1 MIFSKLKSASNWL
14 TDFRTPRVGFEPT
27 TLRLTA
33 ECSTAE
39 LSRTT
44 FIIINTL
51 HIFCK
56 CFFHFL
62 CTLKTTYKFKSLL
75 HPFFLTLSYLLGY
88 ALDRLVT
95 VSSGHYCPSTPA
107 LSTSSSSR
115 GFTSLRMGY
124 LILRGAS
131 RLDAFSVYPFR
142 TWLPGHGFGKP
153 TGPPAVRPSRS
164 SRTKDSSSQISYAHA
179 G

>member
-1 MIFSKLKSASNWL
+1 MRESNSHQRFWRPLSYHLTNPLYTRKSGCWPQIL
-14 TDFRTPRVGFEPT
+14 
-27 TLRLTA
+27 
-33 ECSTAE
+33 
-39 LSRTT
+39 
-44 FIIINTL
+44 L
-51 HIFCK
+51 H
-56 CFFHFL
+56 
-62 CTLKTTYKFKSLL
+62 CTLKTTYMLVDRQSNSLNQ
-75 HPFFLTLSYLLGY
+75 FLTCVSWSSPHPISNSQLHVLPHFHLCPIYLVVFKGSY
-88 ALDRLVT
+88 
-95 VSSGHYCPSTPA
+95 
-107 LSTSSSSR
+107 
-115 GFTSLRMGY
+115 FFRMGY

>member
-1 MIFSKLKSASNWL
+1 MPICLFSRARSLRCIACS
-14 TDFRTPRVGFEPT
+14 FRLLQQGSSHDSVVRCHL
-27 TLRLTA
+27 LRK
-33 ECSTAE
+33 CSSQLMLIRPQA
-39 LSRTT
+39 
-44 FIIINTL
+44 
-51 HIFCK
+51 
-56 CFFHFL
+56 
-62 CTLKTTYKFKSLL
+62 SLL
-75 HPFFLTLSYLLGY
+75 PYDPYLPCPLPRLVGQALT
-88 ALDRLVT
+88 RLVT
-95 VSSGHYCPSTPA
+95 VSSMCYHTSTSA

>member
-1 MIFSKLKSASNWL
+1 MNQVLPACRFVAFFTGSQLKLHRLFCRLLQRWSSHDSVVRCHLLRKCPVCTINGSPQASLFRPISVTSCPLPRLVGQAL
-14 TDFRTPRVGFEPT
+14 T
-27 TLRLTA
+27 
-33 ECSTAE
+33 
-39 LSRTT
+39 
-44 FIIINTL
+44 
-51 HIFCK
+51 
-56 CFFHFL
+56 
-62 CTLKTTYKFKSLL
+62 
-75 HPFFLTLSYLLGY
+75 
-88 ALDRLVT
+88 RLVT
-95 VSSGHYCPSTPA
+95 VSSVCYHTSTSA

-131 RLDAFSVYPFR
+131 RLDAFSVYPFQ

-164 SRTKDSSSQISYAHA
+164 SRTKDSSSQISCAHA

>member
-1 MIFSKLKSASNWL
+1 MPICLFSRDRSLRCIACS
-14 TDFRTPRVGFEPT
+14 FRLLQRGSSHDSVVRCHL
-27 TLRLTA
+27 LRK
-33 ECSTAE
+33 CSSQLMLIRPQA
-39 LSRTT
+39 
-44 FIIINTL
+44 
-51 HIFCK
+51 
-56 CFFHFL
+56 
-62 CTLKTTYKFKSLL
+62 SLL
-75 HPFFLTLSYLLGY
+75 PYDPYLPCPLPRLVGQALT
-88 ALDRLVT
+88 RLVT
-95 VSSGHYCPSTPA
+95 VSSMCYHTSTSA

>member
-1 MIFSKLKSASNWL
+1 MLPPL
-14 TDFRTPRVGFEPT
+14 PYLP
-27 TLRLTA
+27 
-33 ECSTAE
+33 CS
-39 LSRTT
+39 LQGV
-44 FIIINTL
+44 
-51 HIFCK
+51 
-56 CFFHFL
+56 
-62 CTLKTTYKFKSLL
+62 LL
-75 HPFFLTLSYLLGY
+75 PKE
-88 ALDRLVT
+88 
-95 VSSGHYCPSTPA
+95 
-107 LSTSSSSR
+107 
-115 GFTSLRMGY
+115 GY

>member
-1 MIFSKLKSASNWL
+1 MPICLFSRARSLRCIACS
-14 TDFRTPRVGFEPT
+14 FRLLQRGSSHDSVVRCHL
-27 TLRLTA
+27 LRK
-33 ECSTAE
+33 CSSQLMLIRPQA
-39 LSRTT
+39 
-44 FIIINTL
+44 
-51 HIFCK
+51 
-56 CFFHFL
+56 
-62 CTLKTTYKFKSLL
+62 SLL
-75 HPFFLTLSYLLGY
+75 PYDPYLPCPLPRLVGQALT
-88 ALDRLVT
+88 RLVT
-95 VSSGHYCPSTPA
+95 VSSMCYHTSTSA

>member
-1 MIFSKLKSASNWL
+1 MPIYLFSRDRSLRCIACS
-14 TDFRTPRVGFEPT
+14 FRLLQQGSSHDSVVRCHL
-27 TLRLTA
+27 LRK
-33 ECSTAE
+33 CSRQLMLIRPQA
-39 LSRTT
+39 
-44 FIIINTL
+44 
-51 HIFCK
+51 
-56 CFFHFL
+56 
-62 CTLKTTYKFKSLL
+62 SLL
-75 HPFFLTLSYLLGY
+75 PYDPYLPCPLPRLVGQTLT
-88 ALDRLVT
+88 RLVT
-95 VSSGHYCPSTPA
+95 VSSMCYHTSTSA

-115 GFTSLRMGY
+115 EFTSLRMGY

-153 TGPPAVRPSRS
+153 TSPPAVRPSRS

>member
-1 MIFSKLKSASNWL
+1 MPICLFSRARSLRCIACS
-14 TDFRTPRVGFEPT
+14 FRLLQRWSSHDSVVRCHL
-27 TLRLTA
+27 LRK
-33 ECSTAE
+33 CSSQLMLIRPQA
-39 LSRTT
+39 
-44 FIIINTL
+44 
-51 HIFCK
+51 
-56 CFFHFL
+56 
-62 CTLKTTYKFKSLL
+62 SLL
-75 HPFFLTLSYLLGY
+75 PYDPYLPCPLPRLVGQALT
-88 ALDRLVT
+88 RLVT
-95 VSSGHYCPSTPA
+95 VSSMCYHTSTSA

-164 SRTKDSSSQISYAHA
+164 SRTKDSSSQISCAHA

>member
-1 MIFSKLKSASNWL
+1 MPIYLFLRARSLRCIACS
-14 TDFRTPRVGFEPT
+14 FRLLQRGSSHDSVVRCHL
-27 TLRLTA
+27 LRK
-33 ECSTAE
+33 CSSQLMLIRPQA
-39 LSRTT
+39 
-44 FIIINTL
+44 
-51 HIFCK
+51 
-56 CFFHFL
+56 
-62 CTLKTTYKFKSLL
+62 SLL
-75 HPFFLTLSYLLGY
+75 PYDPYLPCPLPRLVGQALT
-88 ALDRLVT
+88 RLVT
-95 VSSGHYCPSTPA
+95 VSSMCYHTSTSA

>member
-1 MIFSKLKSASNWL
+1 MVNRFVESILTCVPICLFFTGSQLKLHRLFCRLLQRWSSHDSVVRCHL
-14 TDFRTPRVGFEPT
+14 
-27 TLRLTA
+27 LRK
-33 ECSTAE
+33 CSVC
-39 LSRTT
+39 
-44 FIIINTL
+44 IINGSPQA
-51 HIFCK
+51 
-56 CFFHFL
+56 
-62 CTLKTTYKFKSLL
+62 SLL
-75 HPFFLTLSYLLGY
+75 RPISATSCPLPRLVGQALT
-88 ALDRLVT
+88 RLVT
-95 VSSGHYCPSTPA
+95 VSCVCYHTSTSA

-164 SRTKDSSSQISYAHA
+164 SRTKDSSSQISCAHA

>member
-1 MIFSKLKSASNWL
+1 MPICLFSRARSLRCIACS
-14 TDFRTPRVGFEPT
+14 FRLLQRGSSHDSVVRCHL
-27 TLRLTA
+27 LRK
-33 ECSTAE
+33 CSSQLMLIRPQA
-39 LSRTT
+39 
-44 FIIINTL
+44 
-51 HIFCK
+51 
-56 CFFHFL
+56 
-62 CTLKTTYKFKSLL
+62 SLL
-75 HPFFLTLSYLLGY
+75 PYDPYLPCPLPRLVGQALT
-88 ALDRLVT
+88 RLVT
-95 VSSGHYCPSTPA
+95 VSSMCYHTSTSA

-142 TWLPGHGFGKP
+142 AWLLGRRLGSL
-153 TGPPAVRPSRS
+153 TDAPAARPSRS